1 MLSRMLSLGLLFAT
15 QGQNIW
21 LDSLDLSAM
30 EQGYGFPR
38 KNRTV
43 DDHELRLGGVT
54 FAHGVGTHAAGSMSV
69 ATGGKALRFRAVV
82 GVDKE
87 TGNAGSVRFVVIGD
101 GKTLFKSKRLRGN
114 QEGQTVDVDLTGV
127 RYVKLVVEDGGDGI
141 DYDHAD
147 WADAYFTVAPGA
159 TLKSMTQAK
168 EPTMAI
174 YHGYPDKPEFNG
186 PMALGGT
193 PGRPFLFR
201 VPVTGKGSIRLDVKG
216 LPSGLSFNRAARVI
230 SGTVPSAGT
239 YHFTMSAKSAFGS
252 DSREITL
259 IAGTHKLSQAPAL
272 GWNSW
277 NVWGLDVD
285 ADKVRAAADVFV
297 KSGLAD
303 AGFAFVNIDDGWENK
318 NRAANGA
325 IETNQKF
332 GDMKSLGSYVHSLGL
347 KLGIYSSP
355 GPTTC
360 GGYTGSYKHEFQD
373 AATYADWGVDYLKY
387 DWCSYGDVEKAH
399 GSTPADRLEYAQRP
413 YILMRKALDAAP
425 RDIVYSMC
433 QYGMEDVYKWG
444 KQIGGN
450 SWRTTGDI
458 YDAWSSMASIGFDH
472 DRRSPY
478 ASPGGWNDPDML
490 VVGKLGW
497 SRNIRDSRL
506 TGNEQITH
514 ITLWCMLSSPLMIG
528 CDLTKLDRFTKD
540 VLMNHE
546 VLAVNQDP
554 LGKAARRIK
563 VDGDQEVWARP
574 LHDGSW
580 AVALFNRGYEH
591 TRVSISLKE
600 LGISGKAANIHNM
613 WTRKDVGRVAGALS
627 ADVPAHGA
635 QLFRVSL

>member
-1 MLSRMLSLGLLFAT
+1 MLSLGFLGVV
-15 QGQNIW
+15 QSHNVW

-30 EQGYGFPR
+30 DQDYSSPH
-38 KNRTV
+38 KNRSV
-43 DDHELRLGGVT
+43 DDHELRIGGVT
-54 FAHGVGTHAAGSMSV
+54 FAHGVGTHSNGLV
-69 ATGGKALRFRAVV
+69 TFKTDGKALRFRAFV
-82 GVDKE
+82 GVDRE
-87 TGNAGSVRFVVIGD
+87 TDTRGSVRFMVTGD
-101 GKTLFKSKRLRGN
+101 GKQLFRSRRMRGN
-114 QEGQTVDVDLTGV
+114 GEGQQVDVDLTGV
-127 RYVKLVVEDGGDGI
+127 RYVRLQVDDAGDGN

-147 WADAYFTVAPGA
+147 WADAYFTMKDGSKPVGV
-159 TLKSMTQAK
+159 TFAK

-174 YHGYPDKPEFNG
+174 YHGFPDRPEING
-186 PMALGGT
+186 PRTVGAT
-193 PGRPFLFR
+193 PGRPFVFR
-201 VPVTGKGSIRLDVKG
+201 IPVTGKGGVAVNVRNVPAG
-216 LPSGLSFNRAARVI
+216 LTFDRERRILSGVTPK
-230 SGTVPSAGT
+230 SGFYYMQVE
-239 YHFTMSAKSAFGS
+239 AKSALGR
-252 DSREITL
+252 DSRTITL
-259 IAGTHKLSQAPAL
+259 VSGEHKLAQTPAL

-285 ADKVRAAADVFV
+285 ADKVRAAADVFI

-303 AGFAFVNIDDGWENK
+303 AGFAFVNIDDGWEGG
-318 NRAANGA
+318 RSATGE
-325 IETNQKF
+325 IETNKKF

-360 GGYTGSYKHEFQD
+360 GGYTASYEHEYLD

-387 DWCSYGDVEKAH
+387 DWCSYGGVEKAH
-399 GSTPADRLEYAQRP
+399 GPSAADKLEYAQRP
-413 YILMRKALDAAP
+413 YILMRKALDKCS

-444 KQIGGN
+444 KDIGGN

-458 YDAWSSMASIGFDH
+458 NDSWNSMAGIGFDH

-497 SRNIRDSRL
+497 SRNIRNTKL

-514 ITLWCMLSSPLMIG
+514 ISLWCLLSSPLMIG
-528 CDLTKLDRFTKD
+528 CDLTKLDAFTKD

-563 VDGDQEVWARP
+563 VDGDAEVWARP
-574 LHDGSW
+574 LFDGSW
-580 AVALFNRGYEH
+580 AVGLFNRGYVH
-591 TRVSISLKE
+591 RPITISLKE
-600 LGISGKAANIHNM
+600 IGLNVKLANMHNM
-613 WTRKDVGRVAGALS
+613 WTRQDMPRGGQVTL
-627 ADVPAHGA
+627 DVPAHGA
-635 QLFRVSL
+635 QLVRVSAR